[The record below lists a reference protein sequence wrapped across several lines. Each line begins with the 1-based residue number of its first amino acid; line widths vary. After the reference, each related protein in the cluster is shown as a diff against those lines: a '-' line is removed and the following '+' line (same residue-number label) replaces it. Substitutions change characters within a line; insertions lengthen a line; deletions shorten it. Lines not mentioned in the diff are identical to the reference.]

1 MPSPFGQFKEQQVQP
16 INILPY
22 TAGIAESLQKGIAG
36 LGAGIGEAIQGYR
49 NAQSERETVAQMGA
63 YEISKY
69 TYPEMDTVSEDTG
82 ITGNGEA
89 LQRPT
94 GKVLIRE
101 TAPAHIVNLFKKA
114 QKSAGEGKDWTT
126 GLANLDSSELK
137 AFYQYNNQFK
147 KDEETQFNRT
157 IQGKTLALK
166 EKEVDSQ
173 IAVQKMALAKQER
186 ENRIADQIASVNAQA
201 VADSFTIDK
210 VTEQDNGV
218 AFKVR
223 TPWAKNDPRWKDQP
237 QGDEGPLATGYDEK
251 TILSKDIDSGLKAFG
266 IKKEDIS
273 KEPVVE
279 GTNLV
284 GNELAKIIAGV
295 DPKKGMTVDTKELDA
310 SKNTTTNKAK
320 FIGEVAEALMV
331 AHPEL
336 KEAYN
341 QAFFTD
347 KNNVVN
353 RTPVMSTRAWKVA
366 LQSFNSDPAVQAYLS
381 QKYKVSK
388 DGLVAQS
395 VANNGMRIVDER
407 NLGKTTIRTPETY
420 SVPPVQLLKNK
431 YAKYAEIMRQ
441 TGKPLEITENDFML
455 SQGINLNI
463 MTPMVNEQ
471 GQIIG
476 YTNSNG
482 TNVIS
487 KTEYNNLN
495 NTSANNKEPKNQ
507 TQTEYQG
514 ANNWLRQY
522 VPKQDAQ
529 GKLTGGV
536 EVGNSI
542 IYFPAKDPNNPMAD
556 SKFTDIPRGQKEWQT
571 AQQDLEAI
579 DRICDDLEALWKEG
593 SFIDRKLD
601 PFGWSDW
608 QKRYDSKAGEL
619 EGRYK
624 KYFIGTGTETEPD
637 YVRLAKR
644 TARPSLMMSP
654 EVALLTLKDTR
665 VAIKS
670 QATGL
675 IKNYGGYIIDKAT
688 GKEISTTFTPV
699 SEAWKG
705 FKPSPVVEEAM
716 AKEAEKR
723 GR

>member
-22 TAGIAESLQKGIAG
+22 TAGIADSIQKGISN
-36 LGAGIGEAIQGYR
+36 LGAGIGDAIEGYR

-94 GKVLIRE
+94 GNVLIKE
-101 TAPAHIVNLFKKA
+101 SAPAHIVNLFKKA
-114 QKSAGEGKDWTT
+114 QKTAGEGKDWTA
-126 GLANLDSSELK
+126 GLAGLDSNELK
-137 AFYQYNNQFK
+137 SFYVANKQYQ
-147 KDEETQFNRT
+147 KDEEEKFNRNIAT
-157 IQGKTLALK
+157 RTLALK

-173 IAVQKMALAKQER
+173 IALQTLQAKKAER
-186 ENRIADQIASVNAQA
+186 EARTADQLALINSQA
-201 VADSFTIDK
+201 VADSYTVDK
-210 VTEQDNGV
+210 VTEQNNGV

-223 TPWAKNDPRWKDQP
+223 TPWAKNDPRWNQP
-237 QGDEGPLATGYDEK
+237 QGDEGTLAQGYDEK
-251 TILSKDIDSGLKAFG
+251 TIFSGDIDSGLKAFG

-273 KEPVVE
+273 KTPVVE
-279 GTNLV
+279 DANLV
-284 GNELAKIIAGV
+284 SNKLAEIIAGV

-320 FIGEVAEALMV
+320 FIGEVAEALEI
-331 AHPEL
+331 AHPEHR
-336 KEAYN
+336 EAYK

-353 RTPVMSTRAWKVA
+353 RNPIMSTRAWKVA

-407 NLGKTTIRTPETY
+407 NLGKTTIRKPETY
-420 SVPPVQLLKNK
+420 KVPPLNILKNK
-431 YAKYAEIMRQ
+431 YALFRDTMIKAGKSIEIS
-441 TGKPLEITENDFML
+441 ENDFLM

-463 MTPMVNEQ
+463 MTPIVNEQ
-471 GQIIG
+471 GEVTG
-476 YTNSNG
+476 YTNANG

-487 KTEYNNLN
+487 KTEFNNLN
-495 NTSANNKEPKNQ
+495 NPSANNKRPKNQ
-507 TQTEYQG
+507 IEAEWDG
-514 ANNWLRQY
+514 ANNWLKPY
-522 VPKQDAQ
+522 VPKPDAQ
-529 GKLTGGV
+529 GKITGGV
-536 EVGNSI
+536 EIGNSI
-542 IYFPAKDPNNPMAD
+542 IYFPAQDPNNPMAD
-556 SKFTDIPRGQKEWQT
+556 SKFTDIPRGQKEWQQ

-579 DRICDDLEALWKEG
+579 DRICDDLEALWEEG
-593 SFIDRKLD
+593 SFIDKKLD

-644 TARPSLMMSP
+644 SARPSMMLSKD
-654 EVALLTLKDTR
+654 VALSTIKDTR
-665 VAIKS
+665 RAVKTQAVGIIKS
-670 QATGL
+670 
-675 IKNYGGYIIDKAT
+675 YGGYIVDKIT
-688 GKEISTTFTPV
+688 GKEVSTTFTPSTDAYKGWKV
-699 SEAWKG
+699 SDEVQK
-705 FKPSPVVEEAM
+705 AM
-716 AKEAEKR
+716 NKEAEKR